1 MVESL
6 DPDLVWDEY
15 KLLEED
21 IIEYF
26 RYVPLASEHFNV
38 WSLNLG
44 DLLIRTCSIIDSF
57 FKRAMFSSELDSANK
72 IKQFRTLDD
81 RDINMGTYQQIF
93 ESFYELSS
101 KKILELRKSNTFIP
115 FSNWKS
121 NNSPDWW
128 KAYNH
133 VKHDRF
139 KHKKEATLE
148 TTINALSALFILNV
162 IHLETMPLLVDYDII
177 KCNLSKHSIKM
188 TLKNKE
194 PLNTIEPI
202 LAKTKLFGYVFN
214 AGHEL
219 DYEYYLSRSYSGY
232 LY

>member
-1 MVESL
+1 MAEPL

-15 KLLEED
+15 KLLEENF
-21 IIEYF
+21 IEYL
-26 RYVPLASEHFNV
+26 RYVPLSSEHFNV

-57 FKRAMFSSELDSANK
+57 FKRAMFSSELDSANQ

-81 RDINMGTYQQIF
+81 RAITFETHRKIF
-93 ESFYELSS
+93 ESFYGLSS
-101 KKILELRKSNTFIP
+101 KKILDLRKSNTFIP
-115 FSNWKS
+115 FLNWNSDK
-121 NNSPDWW
+121 SPDWW

-148 TTINALSALFILNV
+148 ATINALSALFILNV
-162 IHLETMPLLVDYDII
+162 IHLETMPFLVDYDII
-177 KCNLSKHSIKM
+177 KSNLSKEAIKM
-188 TLKNKE
+188 TLKMKE
-194 PLNTIEPI
+194 PLNTLEPI
-202 LAKTKLFGYVFN
+202 FARTKLFGYVFN
-214 AGHEL
+214 AGHEP

-232 LY
+232 